1 MRVLLTLLVRD
12 EADIIRSNVEYHLA
26 QGIDHVVVT
35 DNGSVDGTVDI
46 LVDLARSGR
55 VTLEHEA
62 PADFSQHRWVT
73 RMARRAACEFGA
85 DWVIN
90 ADADELFV
98 SRGGTLRDALSAVPG
113 AVHAMYARRLDFVP
127 FEGCR
132 GIPQQ
137 GMIYRK
143 HVSTNL
149 RGEPLPPKVIHRAD
163 PGVIVSQGNHAASG
177 ASLQN
182 PPIWSDIEVFHYPI
196 RSYRQFESKVRNA
209 GSGYSKNRELPADI
223 GFHKRHW
230 YELLQSGRLAPLFW
244 ETYYFD
250 RARLAKSLESGALE
264 EDAIASTRI
273 RRMLPLKAASKPA
286 PQ

>member
-1 MRVLLTLLVRD
+1 MRVVLTLLVRD

-73 RMARRAACEFGA
+73 QMARRAAGEFRA

-98 SRGGTLRDALSAVPG
+98 SRGGTLRDALSAVP
-113 AVHAMYARRLDFVP
+113 ATVHAMYAGRHDFVP
-127 FEGCR
+127 FENCQGAT
-132 GIPQQ
+132 QQ

-143 HVSTNL
+143 RVSTNL
-149 RGEPLPPKVIHRAD
+149 RGDPLPPKVIHRAD
-163 PGVIVSQGNHAASG
+163 SGVVVSQGNHEASG
-177 ASLQN
+177 PLLQN
-182 PPIWSDIEVFHYPI
+182 PPLWSDIEVFHYPI

-209 GSGYSKNRELPADI
+209 GSGYSRNRELSADI
-223 GFHKRHW
+223 GFHKRQW
-230 YELLQSGRLAPLFW
+230 YALLQTGGLERLYW

-250 RARLAKSLESGALE
+250 RSRLAKSLESGALE
-264 EDAIASTRI
+264 EDPIASARI
-273 RRMLPLKAASKPA
+273 GR
-286 PQ
+286 

>member
-1 MRVLLTLLVRD
+1 MKVVLTLLVRD
-12 EADIIRSNVEYHLA
+12 EADVIRANVEYHLA
-26 QGIDHVVVT
+26 QGVDHVVVT

-46 LVDLARSGR
+46 LADLARSGR
-55 VTLEHEA
+55 VTLEREA

-73 RMARRAACEFGA
+73 RMARRAAREFGA

-98 SRGGTLRDALSAVPG
+98 FRGGTLRDALSAAPA
-113 AVHAMYARRLDFVP
+113 AVHAMYARRHDFVP
-127 FEGCR
+127 FEGCQ

-149 RGEPLPPKVIHRAD
+149 RGDSLPPKVIHRAD
-163 PGVIVSQGNHAASG
+163 PDVIVSQGNHAASG
-177 ASLQN
+177 PSLQN
-182 PPIWSDIEVFHYPI
+182 PPIWGDIEVFHYPI
-196 RSYRQFESKVRNA
+196 RSCRQFESKVRNA
-209 GSGYSKNRELPADI
+209 GSGYAENRELPAEI

-230 YELLQSGRLAPLFW
+230 YELLQSGELARLFW
-244 ETYYFD
+244 EAYYFD

-264 EDAIASTRI
+264 EDAIVSTRI
-273 RRMLPLKAASKPA
+273 RHSRAG
-286 PQ
+286 